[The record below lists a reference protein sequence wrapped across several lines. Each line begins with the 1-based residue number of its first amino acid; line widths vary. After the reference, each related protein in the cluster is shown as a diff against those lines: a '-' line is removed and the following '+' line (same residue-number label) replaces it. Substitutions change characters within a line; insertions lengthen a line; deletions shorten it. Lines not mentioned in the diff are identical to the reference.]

1 MTDNDESK
9 NAVVMERSFDAP
21 IGLIWK
27 MWTDPEHFKAWYGPS
42 GATIPVAKMDVR
54 AGGARLFCMEM
65 QTPNGAMQMWFTG
78 EYLEVVEPERL
89 VYTESMSD
97 EHGTVMSPSQMGM
110 PEGHPTTTEV
120 RVELEVVADRTKMVM
135 THAGIPSDSPGAA
148 GWTMAFDKL
157 AVYVEAQSS
166 R

>member
-1 MTDNDESK
+1 MTDNSGSEH
-9 NAVVMERSFDAP
+9 AVRIERSFDAP
-21 IGLIWK
+21 VGLLWQ
-27 MWTDPEHFKAWYGPS
+27 MWTDPTHFAAWYGPV

-54 AGGARLFCMEM
+54 VGGTRLVAMEM

-78 EYLEVVEPERL
+78 EYREVVENERL
-89 VYTESMSD
+89 VYTESMFD
-97 EHGTVMSPSQMGM
+97 EHGNVLAPSDMGM

-120 RVELEVVADRTKMVM
+120 HVELEDLGGRTRMVM
-135 THAGIPSDSPGAA
+135 THAGIPSDSPGAT

-157 AVYVEAQSS
+157 AAHIEGHSN